1 MDKLKVGIVG
11 CGTIFHYH
19 YAFIEAHPGATVCAV
34 ADRDEKA
41 LRVVSDRYGI
51 KNCYSDLEEMIRKE
65 ATDVVHITTPP
76 QTHAALAE
84 AAMNLG
90 NHVFVEKPMTTD
102 HASAARLYNVAA
114 QKGVKLCVDH
124 NHLFDPWMLKAKEV
138 LKELPPEDITY
149 VESYYGINPRI
160 PEIMGYRGAN
170 EISWIY
176 SLPGGLFHDF
186 LTHPLYLMLEYTGR
200 PVRIETMARSCGALF
215 QGLSDELHIMVN
227 GERALGKLTISF
239 NARPFQHFLKIYH
252 KKGIVT
258 VDFNNMTMV
267 ANRFTG
273 LPGAVTKIATNLGT
287 ARALTKQT
295 FSNVCRFVTGKLK
308 PYSGMR
314 NLIHGFYDS
323 ILQSEEPPVS
333 AESALDVLG
342 VMDRVWK
349 DAGKLHPVFTNV
361 PALAARAWDPAKGRV
376 LVTGA
381 GGFLGRRLTEAL
393 VEKGYFVRVLVRKL
407 TDIDPFR
414 ALGVDVHYGDLRDEL
429 AVAEAIDG
437 MDYVVHAAAAQEGDW
452 DTFDETTVRGTER
465 VMRLSRQ
472 LKSRRVIYISSMSV
486 YQMSG
491 LKKGAVITEDSALEE
506 NPGARGFYT
515 FSKLEAEKTA
525 RGLMSPNGNLN
536 GRVPAVILR
545 PATIYGPR
553 GPVFTPLIGVSLFDK
568 VFMILGKGRMKLP
581 LVYIDNLIDAII
593 LCIEDERSAG
603 QTFNVIDDEGTT
615 KKGYV
620 RKLAGELF
628 PRSHSVSLPY
638 WFVASAVRFQEI
650 AFKMMH
656 RNPVLTRYRLSSSS
670 ADVGFSNTRIK
681 ERLRWQPRVSID
693 EGLSRTFAWFKKNG
707 R

>member
-1 MDKLKVGIVG
+1 
-11 CGTIFHYH
+11 
-19 YAFIEAHPGATVCAV
+19 
-34 ADRDEKA
+34 
-41 LRVVSDRYGI
+41 
-51 KNCYSDLEEMIRKE
+51 
-65 ATDVVHITTPP
+65 
-76 QTHAALAE
+76 
-84 AAMNLG
+84 
-90 NHVFVEKPMTTD
+90 
-102 HASAARLYNVAA
+102 
-114 QKGVKLCVDH
+114 
-124 NHLFDPWMLKAKEV
+124 
-138 LKELPPEDITY
+138 
-149 VESYYGINPRI
+149 
-160 PEIMGYRGAN
+160 
-170 EISWIY
+170 
-176 SLPGGLFHDF
+176 
-186 LTHPLYLMLEYTGR
+186 
-200 PVRIETMARSCGALF
+200 
-215 QGLSDELHIMVN
+215 
-227 GERALGKLTISF
+227 
-239 NARPFQHFLKIYH
+239 
-252 KKGIVT
+252 
-258 VDFNNMTMV
+258 
-267 ANRFTG
+267 
-273 LPGAVTKIATNLGT
+273 
-287 ARALTKQT
+287 
-295 FSNVCRFVTGKLK
+295 
-308 PYSGMR
+308 
-314 NLIHGFYDS
+314 
-323 ILQSEEPPVS
+323 
-333 AESALDVLG
+333 
-342 VMDRVWK
+342 
-349 DAGKLHPVFTNV
+349 
-361 PALAARAWDPAKGRV
+361 
-376 LVTGA
+376 
-381 GGFLGRRLTEAL
+381 
-393 VEKGYFVRVLVRKL
+393 
-407 TDIDPFR
+407 
-414 ALGVDVHYGDLRDEL
+414 
-429 AVAEAIDG
+429 
-437 MDYVVHAAAAQEGDW
+437 
-452 DTFDETTVRGTER
+452 
-465 VMRLSRQ
+465 
-472 LKSRRVIYISSMSV
+472 MSV

-525 RGLMSPNGNLN
+525 RGLMSPNGTLN

>member
-1 MDKLKVGIVG
+1 MDW
-11 CGTIFHYH
+11 
-19 YAFIEAHPGATVCAV
+19 
-34 ADRDEKA
+34 
-41 LRVVSDRYGI
+41 VS
-51 KNCYSDLEEMIRKE
+51 K
-65 ATDVVHITTPP
+65 
-76 QTHAALAE
+76 
-84 AAMNLG
+84 
-90 NHVFVEKPMTTD
+90 
-102 HASAARLYNVAA
+102 
-114 QKGVKLCVDH
+114 
-124 NHLFDPWMLKAKEV
+124 
-138 LKELPPEDITY
+138 
-149 VESYYGINPRI
+149 
-160 PEIMGYRGAN
+160 
-170 EISWIY
+170 
-176 SLPGGLFHDF
+176 
-186 LTHPLYLMLEYTGR
+186 
-200 PVRIETMARSCGALF
+200 
-215 QGLSDELHIMVN
+215 
-227 GERALGKLTISF
+227 
-239 NARPFQHFLKIYH
+239 
-252 KKGIVT
+252 
-258 VDFNNMTMV
+258 
-267 ANRFTG
+267 
-273 LPGAVTKIATNLGT
+273 
-287 ARALTKQT
+287 
-295 FSNVCRFVTGKLK
+295 
-308 PYSGMR
+308 
-314 NLIHGFYDS
+314 DS
-323 ILQSEEPPVS
+323 
-333 AESALDVLG
+333 
-342 VMDRVWK
+342 
-349 DAGKLHPVFTNV
+349 GKLHSVFTNV
-361 PALAARAWDPAKGRV
+361 PAPAARAWDPAKGRV

-381 GGFLGRRLTEAL
+381 GGFLGRRLTETL
-393 VEKGYFVRVLVRKL
+393 VEKGYSVRVLVRKL
-407 TDIDPFR
+407 TDIEPFR

-472 LKSRRVIYISSMSV
+472 LKVRRVIYISSMSV

-525 RGLMSPNGNLN
+525 RGLMSPNGTLN

-553 GPVFTPLIGVSLFDK
+553 GPVFTPLIGVSLFNK

-603 QTFNVIDDEGTT
+603 QTFNVIDDEGAT

-681 ERLRWQPRVSID
+681 ERLRWEPRVSID
-693 EGLSRTFAWFKKNG
+693 EGMSRTFAWFKEHG